1 MSDNNDRTTLVE
13 TSDLTKRY
21 GSKITAVDSLN
32 LTVKRGEVYGF
43 LGPNGAGKTTTL
55 RMLLGLIKPS
65 SGKARVLDESPGS
78 PASLSRVGALV
89 ESPAFYPYLSGRD
102 NLRVMSRYS
111 GVSKSRIGEVLAQ
124 VELSG
129 RAKDKY
135 KKYSLGMKQ
144 RLGVAAA
151 LLKDPE
157 LLILDEPTN
166 GLDPRGMADMR
177 TLIREL
183 GRGERTVLLSS
194 HLLGEVEQI
203 CDRVGVIQNGK
214 LVREGTVAEL
224 RGTAGLLV
232 KAEPIEEAT
241 RIAERLAG
249 VEEVQ
254 HKDGRLRLTID
265 PEKAAEINAKLV
277 EAGLRVSELRPAEQ
291 SLEDVFLQLTGEP
304 QEGQEDQEPEQNTR
318 EEGDS

>member
-1 MSDNNDRTTLVE
+1 MSENDEQPLLVE

-21 GSKITAVDSLN
+21 GSRITAVDSLDLN
-32 LTVKRGEVYGF
+32 VKRGEVYGF

-65 SGKARVLDESPGS
+65 SGKARVLDEAPGS
-78 PASLSRVGALV
+78 PAGLSRVGALV

-102 NLRVMSRYS
+102 NLRVMARYS
-111 GVSKSRIGEVLAQ
+111 GVSKPRIAEVLEQ
-124 VELSG
+124 VELSE

-166 GLDPRGMADMR
+166 GLDPQGMADMR
-177 TLIREL
+177 KLIRDL
-183 GRGERTVLLSS
+183 GTGEHTVLLSS

-203 CDRVGVIQNGK
+203 CDRVGVIQEGA
-214 LVREGTVAEL
+214 LVAEGTVTEL
-224 RGTAGLLV
+224 RGAAGLLV
-232 KAEPIEEAT
+232 KAEPVEEAT
-241 RIAERLAG
+241 RIAEKLAG
-249 VEEVQ
+249 VEEVKQ
-254 HKDGRLRLTID
+254 SDGRLRLTID
-265 PEKAAEINAKLV
+265 PERAAEINSKLV

-291 SLEDVFLQLTGEP
+291 SLEDVFLELTGEP
-304 QEGQEDQEPEQNTR
+304 QEEQEGGQQEAK
-318 EEGDS
+318 EEGDG

>member
-1 MSDNNDRTTLVE
+1 MPENDDQPLLVQ

-21 GSKITAVDSLN
+21 GSNITAVDNLDLN
-32 LTVKRGEVYGF
+32 VRRGEVYGF

-55 RMLLGLIKPS
+55 RMLLGLIRPS
-65 SGKARVLDESPGS
+65 SGNARVLGEDPGS
-78 PASLSRVGALV
+78 PAGLSRIGALV

-102 NLRVMSRYS
+102 NLRVMARYS
-111 GVSKSRIGEVLAQ
+111 GVSKPRIGEVLER
-124 VELSG
+124 VELSD

-166 GLDPRGMADMR
+166 GLDPKGMADMR
-177 TLIREL
+177 DLIREL
-183 GRGERTVLLSS
+183 GQGERTVLLSS

-203 CDRVGVIQNGK
+203 CNRVGVIQKGK
-214 LVREGTVAEL
+214 LVSEGTVAEL
-224 RGTAGLLV
+224 RGAAGLLV
-232 KAEPIEEAT
+232 KAEPAEEAAG
-241 RIAERLAG
+241 IAEKLAG
-249 VEEVQ
+249 VEEVRREG
-254 HKDGRLRLTID
+254 GRLRLTVD
-265 PEKAAEINAKLV
+265 PEQAAEVNAKLV

-291 SLEDVFLQLTGEP
+291 SLEDVFLQLT
-304 QEGQEDQEPEQNTR
+304 EDSPEEPENVGRETR
-318 EEGDS
+318 EEEAN